1 MNALWNEYFLRKIQH
16 ICDHIMIIIYGIV
29 AGLTALKV
37 MKILLKLKNPIFRKH
52 FWNLNIAIR
61 SQNKVFFSV

>member
-1 MNALWNEYFLRKIQH
+1 
-16 ICDHIMIIIYGIV
+16 MIIIYGIV

-37 MKILLKLKNPIFRKH
+37 MKIPLKLKNPIFRKH